1 MRKIRVL
8 IVDDHDVVRSGLKAL
23 LRTSEEYAVV
33 GEAADGEEGVR
44 LVDELSPDLVLTD
57 ISMPKLDGI
66 GATRLITQ
74 RHPRV
79 KVIVLTVYEDE
90 EYVYQILRAGAS
102 GYLLKNA
109 SKTQIF
115 KAIKAV
121 MDGDRFF
128 SPGISRLIVE
138 GFLKRAEA
146 QESVEPPAPAG
157 GQLTKRE
164 VEVLRYIA
172 LGLTNREIAEKLF
185 LSFRTVN
192 THRANIMQKL
202 DIHDTAGLVRHAI
215 ATGVVD
221 MKSEGK
227 GKKEEG
233 KGESS

>member
-1 MRKIRVL
+1 MRKTRVL

-33 GEAADGEEGVR
+33 GEAADGEEALR
-44 LVDELSPDLVLTD
+44 LVEQLTPDIVLTD
-57 ISMPKLDGI
+57 ISMPRLDGI

-74 RHPRV
+74 RHPQV

-109 SKTQIF
+109 SKNQIF
-115 KAIKAV
+115 EALQAV
-121 MDGDRFF
+121 MSGERFF

-138 GFLKRAEA
+138 GFLKRAA
-146 QESVEPPAPAG
+146 TAEPAEPAPPTG
-157 GQLTKRE
+157 GGGLTKRE
-164 VEVLRYIA
+164 LEVLRYIA

-221 MKSEGK
+221 MKKEEEK
-227 GKKEEG
+227 GK
-233 KGESS
+233 

>member
-1 MRKIRVL
+1 MTMRKIRIL

-33 GEAADGEEGVR
+33 GEAADGEEALRIVE
-44 LVDELSPDLVLTD
+44 ELTPDIVLTD

-66 GATRLITQ
+66 GTTRLITQ
-74 RHPRV
+74 RHPQV

-109 SKTQIF
+109 SKNQIF
-115 KAIKAV
+115 EALNAV
-121 MDGDRFF
+121 MGGERFF
-128 SPGISRLIVE
+128 SPGISRLIVD
-138 GFLKRAEA
+138 GFLKRAAA
-146 QESVEPPAPAG
+146 QEPTEPAAPAG
-157 GQLTKRE
+157 NTLTKRE
-164 VEVLRYIA
+164 LEVLRYIA
-172 LGLTNREIAEKLF
+172 LGLTNREIADKLF

-215 ATGVVD
+215 STGVVD
-221 MKSEGK
+221 MK
-227 GKKEEG
+227 KEE
-233 KGESS
+233 KR